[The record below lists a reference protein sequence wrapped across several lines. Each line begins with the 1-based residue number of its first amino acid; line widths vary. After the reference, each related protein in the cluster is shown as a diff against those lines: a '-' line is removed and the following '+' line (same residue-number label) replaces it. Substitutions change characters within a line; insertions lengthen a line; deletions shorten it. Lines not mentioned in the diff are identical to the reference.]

1 MKKTTSI
8 LMATLLLGIS
18 MVQTSCMGS
27 WGLTTK
33 IYKWNEDAT
42 GSKFLNNLIFWVLLI
57 IPIYSISIAVDFII
71 LNLIEFWTGSNP
83 LAMEEGQIEK
93 QIVSKGGIDYEI
105 TATKNRFDVVQ
116 LTGDKKG
123 AMQSIIF
130 NPENKSASF
139 VIEGKELKAIS
150 FDEKSGLVTAFR
162 PDGSSFS
169 FGANAS
175 LASIKALGATDM
187 AMAK

>member
-27 WGLTTK
+27 WGITK
-33 IYKWNEDAT
+33 KVYNWNESAT
-42 GSKFLNNLIFWVLLI
+42 GNKFIDNLLFWILGFVYAI
-57 IPIYSISIAVDFII
+57 TITIDFFI

-83 LAMEEGQIEK
+83 MAMNEGEVEK
-93 QIVSKGGIDYEI
+93 QIVSKGGVDYEI

-130 NPENKSASF
+130 NPETKSASF
-139 VIEGKELKAIS
+139 VIEGVERKAIS
-150 FDEKSGLVTAFR
+150 FDEKSGVVTAYR
-162 PDGSSFS
+162 PDGSAFSFS
-169 FGANAS
+169 ANAS
-175 LASIKALGATDM
+175 MATIKALGASDM
-187 AMAK
+187 ALAK

>member
-1 MKKTTSI
+1 
-8 LMATLLLGIS
+8 
-18 MVQTSCMGS
+18 
-27 WGLTTK
+27 
-33 IYKWNEDAT
+33 
-42 GSKFLNNLIFWVLLI
+42 
-57 IPIYSISIAVDFII
+57 
-71 LNLIEFWTGSNP
+71 
-83 LAMEEGQIEK
+83 MEEGQIEK

-139 VIEGKELKAIS
+139 VIEGKEMKAIS

>member
-27 WGLTTK
+27 WGITK
-33 IYKWNEDAT
+33 KVYNWNESAT
-42 GSKFLNNLIFWVLLI
+42 GNKFIDNLLFWLLLFVYAI
-57 IPIYSISIAVDFII
+57 TIWVDFFI

-83 LAMEEGQIEK
+83 MAMEEGQVEK
-93 QIVSKGGIDYEI
+93 QVVSKGGVDYEI

-123 AMQSIIF
+123 TVQSIIF
-130 NPENKSASF
+130 YPETKSASF
-139 VIEGKELKAIS
+139 VIEGKEMKAIS
-150 FDEKSGLVTAFR
+150 FDEKSGMVTAFR

-169 FGANAS
+169 FGANADI
-175 LASIKALGATDM
+175 ATVKALSAADI